1 MWLSAM
7 QLAVLFYILH
17 ILSPELHFLIFPQC
31 TCLKVKCG
39 QWNSGDIYNS
49 LYKRNAN
56 IMGKGD
62 FKLTTKQLPLQEFSD
77 WDSSMIS
84 KHYILYKL

>member
-1 MWLSAM
+1 
-7 QLAVLFYILH
+7 
-17 ILSPELHFLIFPQC
+17 
-31 TCLKVKCG
+31 
-39 QWNSGDIYNS
+39 
-49 LYKRNAN
+49 
-56 IMGKGD
+56 MGKGD